1 MWMDSTASSWRPT
14 PEPAPCT
21 VTYWTTGG
29 RTSAAVR
36 PPAPC
41 FGSDRKATQCWH
53 THSVVLKSPL
63 NGSVVRRIMFFLY
76 NSHYLDITCLSLSP
90 PQALCQDLICGDHEF
105 CGGNAKGETA
115 CLCQAI
121 FADPF
126 RSTDSYGTT
135 CSGPVKYTTTELTV
149 DSVFIFI

>member
-1 MWMDSTASSWRPT
+1 MVLLYA
-14 PEPAPCT
+14 ELCFFCIILII
-21 VTYWTTGG
+21 WTLP
-29 RTSAAVR
+29 V
-36 PPAPC
+36 
-41 FGSDRKATQCWH
+41 
-53 THSVVLKSPL
+53 
-63 NGSVVRRIMFFLY
+63 
-76 NSHYLDITCLSLSP
+76 CLSAP

-115 CLCQAI
+115 CLCRAI

-126 RSTDSYGTT
+126 RSTDSYSTT